1 LKTKEATVQRVIFLL
16 KQFNLG
22 ALVLFFVLVGA
33 ASGQIEVWTARY
45 DGGVDGWDE
54 GRAMALTSDGNVV
67 MTGFIAS
74 TDGVRDIATVK
85 FSTTDGDTIWTRRWR
100 FGTGSRDEA
109 VAIGCDS
116 AGNVFVAGWTRTTG
130 ADTNWVI
137 IKYLADGTEAWYA
150 TYDSIGGP
158 DKAVAL
164 VPDEMGG
171 VYVTGYSFNG
181 TNRDIVTIHYLTN
194 GTQDWSARYNGT
206 ANGNDLPTKICHDPQ
221 GAVIVTGYSWTGTT
235 SRFDYLTI
243 KYAPTGETLWTR
255 RYDGTANDSIIKSD
269 YAQALTVDDSG
280 NVYVSGRAGE
290 SGTWYDATTIKYG
303 PDGATRWITRFDW
316 GENAL
321 DGAGEIKIGP
331 DGAVYCAGYTETNIG
346 YFDMLL
352 FKLTPT
358 GEVDWQRIYNYVS
371 DDDSVTAMCVDRF
384 ANVYITGYSYTVEG
398 DLDWVTLKYNAEGAQ
413 VWMARHATWDE
424 DDQPYG
430 IVVNALGDVFVGG
443 YDYLEGSEDYA
454 LVKYSAPDV
463 GVSLIVQPQDTFRV
477 DATVIPRV
485 RVKNYS
491 ALPFTFP
498 VRIEIGNFYF
508 DIQQVPSLAPYDSAE
523 VTFYPWKV
531 RDLGEHSVRCYTM
544 LNGDKE
550 PGNDTVLGTV
560 TTVSAWEQLAN
571 LPPGPRGKG
580 VKDGGALAFAQDSLI
595 FAFKGNN
602 TTEFYVFNTAR
613 QDWLIRESIPA
624 IGRSGSKKRVKG
636 GAALA
641 ADTTGNLYAVK
652 GNNTFDFWRYSIAS
666 NRWEQITDFPAGT
679 RGVKGGAG
687 MVYVPARHAIYALR
701 GGNTSD
707 FYSYN
712 IARDSW
718 AVKRSVPPGDRNKR
732 IKDGTAI
739 TTDGDSTIY
748 LLKGGTYEF
757 WVYRIDR
764 DTWLHRSDIPDSRV
778 NPKRRKMKK
787 GGALAYDPEF
797 GRVYAMKG
805 GKATEFW
812 FYDVRGDSWSETVDT
827 FPRGRDNKAP
837 YAGGAL
843 VYGAG
848 KVYALKGNKTLEFW
862 RYNANFPLNPP
873 LGNFSGP
880 QAEINQ
886 QPIVKLTV
894 VPNPVVNNFTLR
906 YTLPKASRVRLVI
919 YDITGREQMRLVNE
933 EQSAGEHSISLN
945 RVPLVSGVYFARL
958 ETLSGERV
966 EVTKKVLV
974 AR

>member
-1 LKTKEATVQRVIFLL
+1 MQKVMFHYKKFIPT
-16 KQFNLG
+16 
-22 ALVLFFVLVGA
+22 ALVLFFVLIGA
-33 ASGQIEVWTARY
+33 ASGQVEVWTARY
-45 DGGVDGWDE
+45 DGGIDDWDE
-54 GRAMALTSDGNVV
+54 GRAMVLTPDSNIV

-74 TDGVRDIATVK
+74 TDGFRDIATVK
-85 FSTTDGDTIWTRRWR
+85 FSTEQGDTVWTQTWR
-100 FGTGSRDEA
+100 LGNGSREEA
-109 VAIGCDS
+109 VAIAGDS
-116 AGNVFVAGWTRTTG
+116 AGNVFVAGWIRTTG
-130 ADTNWVI
+130 ADTNWVV
-137 IKYLADGTEAWYA
+137 IKYLTDGTEAWFV
-150 TYDSIGGP
+150 TYDSTGGP

-171 VYVTGYSFNG
+171 VYLTGYSSNG
-181 TNRDIVTIHYLTN
+181 ANRDIVTIHYLST
-194 GTQDWSARYNGT
+194 GTEDWVARYNGA
-206 ANGNDLPTKICHDPQ
+206 ANGNDLPTKIARDPQ
-221 GAVIVTGYSWTGTT
+221 GAVIVTGYTWTGTP

-243 KYAPTGETLWTR
+243 KYAGTGETLWTR
-255 RYDGTANDSIIKSD
+255 IYDGTATDSIIKND
-269 YAQALTVDDSG
+269 YAQALAVDDSG

-290 SGTWYDATTIKYG
+290 SGTWYDATTIKYAPNG
-303 PDGATRWITRFDW
+303 ETRWITRFDW

-321 DGAGEIKIGP
+321 DGAGEIQVGP
-331 DGAVYCAGYTETNIG
+331 GGTVYCAGYTETNIG

-358 GEVDWQRIYNYVS
+358 GEIDWQRIYNYVS

-384 ANVYITGYSYTVEG
+384 GNVYITGYSYTVEG
-398 DLDWVTLKYNAEGAQ
+398 DLDWVTLKYNGEGAQ

-463 GVSLIVQPQDTFRV
+463 GVSVIIQPQDTFRL

-508 DIQQVPSLAPYDSAE
+508 DIQQVPSLGPYDSAE
-523 VTFYPWKV
+523 VSFYPWLV
-531 RDLGEHSVRCYTM
+531 RDLGEHTVRCYTM

-550 PGNDTVLGTV
+550 PGNDTAWGTV
-560 TTVSAWEQLAN
+560 TAVSAWEQLAN

-580 VKDGGALAFAQDSLI
+580 VKDGGALTFAPDSLI

-602 TTEFYVFNTAR
+602 TTEFYAFNITR
-613 QDWLIRESIPA
+613 QVWQVRESIPA
-624 IGRSGSKKRVKG
+624 IGRSGSKKRVKK
-636 GAALA
+636 GASLA
-641 ADTTGNLYAVK
+641 ADTAGMVYAVK
-652 GNNTFDFWRYSIAS
+652 GNNTFDFWRYSITE

-679 RGVKGGAG
+679 RGVKDGARL
-687 MVYVPARHAIYALR
+687 VYVPGRHLIYALR

-718 AVKRSVPPGDRNKR
+718 QVRKAVPPGDRNKR
-732 IKDGTAI
+732 IKDGTALA
-739 TTDGDSTIY
+739 TDGDSTIY

-764 DTWLHRSDIPDSRV
+764 DTWVRKTDIPDSRV
-778 NPKRRKMKK
+778 NTKRRKMKK
-787 GGALAYDPEF
+787 GGAMAYDPEF

-805 GKATEFW
+805 GKTTEFW
-812 FYDVRGDSWSETVDT
+812 FYDVRGDSWSETADT
-827 FPRGRDNKAP
+827 FPRGRENKAP
-837 YAGGAL
+837 YAGGAFA
-843 VYGAG
+843 YGGG
-848 KVYALKGNKTLEFW
+848 KIYALKGNKTLEFW
-862 RYNANFPLNPP
+862 RYNANLPLNPP
-873 LGNFSGP
+873 LGNLPGP
-880 QAEINQ
+880 QAEVNQ
-886 QPIVKLTV
+886 QPIVRLAI
-894 VPNPVVNNFTLR
+894 VPNPVVNNAIVR
-906 YTLPKASRVRLVI
+906 YTLPKAGWVRLVL
-919 YDITGREQMRLVNE
+919 YDITGREQTRLVNE
-933 EQSAGEHSISLN
+933 EQTAGEQRVRLNLASL
-945 RVPLVSGVYFARL
+945 VPGVYFARL
-958 ETLSGERV
+958 EISNGSEKIDATQ
-966 EVTKKVLV
+966 KILV